1 MNVEKKKAGRIFFKK
16 VGLHLIV
23 LWSGKLEARWT
34 EIVAKGEVSG

>member
-1 MNVEKKKAGRIFFKK
+1 MLRRKKQLGYFFKK

-34 EIVAKGEVSG
+34 ELVAKGEVSG

>member
-1 MNVEKKKAGRIFFKK
+1 MLRRKKELGYFFLQ